1 MMRGWPALTLSTMDD
16 SQIHIPDSF
25 VRLYVRPDRPV
36 PRHRAAEIAQ
46 RFEICDDMAAALVP
60 RAQELQFGLGITE
73 ADVLDKLLESLLA
86 LAAPGADGTPGPLTA
101 PEAHWVVCHLAEQL
115 GWLDHLSPAL
125 RAAAGDATP

>member
-1 MMRGWPALTLSTMDD
+1 MMRGSPAPIRLTMDD

-25 VRLYVRPDRPV
+25 VRLFVRPGRTV

-60 RAQELQFGLGITE
+60 RAQALQFGLGITE

-86 LAAPGADGTPGPLTA
+86 LAAPGADGAPGTLTR

-125 RAAAGDATP
+125 LAALAEASS

>member
-1 MMRGWPALTLSTMDD
+1 MDD

-25 VRLYVRPDRPV
+25 VRLFVPPGRPV

-46 RFEICDDMAAALVP
+46 RFEICDDLAASLVP

-86 LAAPGADGTPGPLTA
+86 LAAPGPDGASATLGE
-101 PEAHWVVCHLAEQL
+101 PEVRWVVCHLAEQL
-115 GWLDHLSPAL
+115 GWLEHLSPTL
-125 RAAAGDATP
+125 REAVAGDTR